1 MVLMFIMVLMDM
13 LVMMDRIRMGWMM
26 GWSMMAMMDGWVIGM
41 MLIWLVVSTPLKNIT
56 LQIALDWSIII
67 PIYGKLKKC
76 SKPPTSYY
84 DR

>member
-67 PIYGKLKKC
+67 PIYGKLKKMFQ
-76 SKPPTSYY
+76 TTNQLL
-84 DR
+84 